1 MKKLL
6 HGLASENRRAVKINV
21 RQGSSCGQV
30 AKSRNLELGPFPSG
44 KNLRWLFELQPPS
57 RPTSISITS
66 PLPSIPSRDPSKCS
80 AGTIQAVATNFC
92 DDNPADSTALS
103 SGIAR
108 SLRAS
113 ARRPATL
120 QRAFQPIKPSFA
132 PALSQ
137 RFASSAS
144 NTDGRV
150 HQVIGA
156 VVDGMRKPFPHDAEH
171 KRHCRRDHCRR
182 PHLAVAS

>member
-1 MKKLL
+1 MF
-6 HGLASENRRAVKINV
+6 SRAAP
-21 RQGSSCGQV
+21 SGQV

-66 PLPSIPSRDPSKCS
+66 PLRDPSKCS
-80 AGTIQAVATNFC
+80 AGTLQAVAPKFC
-92 DDNPADSTALS
+92 ERNPADTPAHH

-113 ARRPATL
+113 AFRRPATL

-137 RFASSAS
+137 RFASTDAS
-144 NTDGRV
+144 KDGKI

-156 VVDGMRKPFPHDAEH
+156 VVDGMRKPFPHDAGFE
-171 KRHCRRDHCRR
+171 RHCRRA
-182 PHLAVAS
+182 LAWPSMSPPKHPR

>member
-1 MKKLL
+1 MF
-6 HGLASENRRAVKINV
+6 SRAAP
-21 RQGSSCGQV
+21 SGQV

-80 AGTIQAVATNFC
+80 AGTLQAVAPNFC
-92 DDNPADSTALS
+92 ERNPADTPAHH

-113 ARRPATL
+113 AFRRPATL

-137 RFASSAS
+137 RFASTDAS
-144 NTDGRV
+144 NGT
-150 HQVIGA
+150 
-156 VVDGMRKPFPHDAEH
+156 RKPFPHDAGFE
-171 KRHCRRDHCRR
+171 RHCRRA
-182 PHLAVAS
+182 LAWPSMSPPKHPR

>member
-1 MKKLL
+1 MRVCVQD
-6 HGLASENRRAVKINV
+6 SPV
-21 RQGSSCGQV
+21 CGQV
-30 AKSRNLELGPFPSG
+30 AKSRNLELGPFPPG

-80 AGTIQAVATNFC
+80 AGTLQAVATNFRETSPT
-92 DDNPADSTALS
+92 DPTALH

-137 RFASSAS
+137 RFASTAS

-156 VVDGMRKPFPHDAEH
+156 VVDGMRKPFPHDAEAQAPLPP
-171 KRHCRRDHCRR
+171 RHCRR
-182 PHLAVAS
+182 PHVVVASRAPILMLLHSQVRR